1 MDKTYSPHNIEKRIY
16 QEWKESGLFRAT
28 FDPNKENFSIVIPPP
43 NVTGTLHMGH
53 AFQHV
58 LMDILIRYNRM
69 QGKNTLWQPG
79 TDHAGIATQMVVERK
94 LQAEEGKTRKD
105 FTREEFIEKVWEWK
119 RYSGGTINSQIER
132 LGDSIDW
139 ERDAFTMDETRS
151 RAVKKVF
158 IDLYNEGKIYR
169 GKRLVNWD
177 PKFKTAISDLEVENK
192 PVKSNL
198 WHFRYQLTDGA
209 KTHDGKDY
217 IVVATTRPE
226 TVFGDTAVAVHPED
240 PRYTDLVGKFVYI
253 PVVDRKI
260 PIIAD
265 SYVDKEFGTGIVK
278 ITPAHDFNDYEVG
291 KRNNLP
297 LINILN
303 DEAFLLAV
311 TPVLDTNG
319 RETGETYEL
328 PASYQGLERFAA
340 RKQLVA
346 DFEAAGALDKIE
358 PHDMVVPYGDRSSV
372 VIEPFL
378 TDQWYVDT
386 KEMARVSLDVVKEGK
401 IRFVPEQ
408 YTNWYNNWMENIQD
422 WCISRQLWWGHRI
435 PAYYDEQGNVYVGE
449 SEEDVRAKHNLDA
462 NVHLVQDE
470 DVLDTWFS
478 SALWTFSTL
487 GWPEKT
493 KEMEFFHPT
502 SVLVTGF
509 DIINFWVSRMIMMTT
524 HFIKNPD
531 GSPQVPFKDVYIT
544 GLINDEEGKKMSK
557 SKGNVLDPLDMI
569 DGISQEDLIAKRTA
583 NMMQP
588 QLAEK
593 IAKRTAKQFPEGIK
607 PHGTDALRFTLASFA
622 SSGRNVS
629 WDMKRL
635 EGYRNFCNKLWN
647 ASRFVLM
654 NLENKDVS
662 FKLDAQ
668 TYQEHAPHFTA
679 AERYIESELAKVI
692 EKADFAIQTYRFDQ
706 LANTLYD
713 FIWNTFCNWYLEF
726 AKVNLASTDEKVV
739 KATQFQLLRVL
750 EATLRL
756 SHIVIPFITEEIW
769 QNLKPYLPDLEGF
782 LMGQKYPKANEFN
795 SDAQATD
802 HIHKAQELITLVRE
816 LRSEMNLAPSKELSV
831 NLVSENPA
839 FLEYTKDFV
848 NTLAKINLTITNSP
862 STDLVSSRLLGTDTV
877 EFLLA
882 EIINVEAELNKLQQE
897 LVKLDSEIAR
907 VDGKLSNPSFVEKA
921 PADLIAKEKAKR
933 VDFLEQQ
940 EQIKLQISKIEK
952 LKA

>member
-1 MDKTYSPHNIEKRIY
+1 MDKVYTPHNIEKRIY
-16 QEWKESGLFRAT
+16 EEWKSKGLFRAT
-28 FDPNKENFSIVIPPP
+28 YDPNKENFSIVIPPP

-69 QGKNTLWQPG
+69 KGLNTLWQPG

-105 FTREEFIEKVWEWK
+105 YTREEFIEKVWEWK
-119 RYSGGTINSQIER
+119 NYSGGTINSQIER

-139 ERDAFTMDETRS
+139 ERDAFTMDEPRS
-151 RAVKKVF
+151 KAVKKVF

-177 PKFKTAISDLEVENK
+177 PKFKTAISDLEVENN

-217 IVVATTRPE
+217 IVIATTRPE

-240 PRYTDLVGKFVYI
+240 ERYKDLVGKFVYI

-260 PIIAD
+260 PVIAD
-265 SYVDKEFGTGIVK
+265 TYVDKEFGTGIVK

-291 KRNNLP
+291 KRNNLEM
-297 LINILN
+297 INILDDSAN
-303 DEAFLLAV
+303 LLAQ
-311 TPVLDTNG
+311 TPVLDVNG
-319 RETGETYEL
+319 RETGKFYQL
-328 PASYQGLERFAA
+328 PEAYQGLERFAA
-340 RKQLVA
+340 RKQLVQ
-346 DFEAAGALDKIE
+346 DFENCGALDKIE
-358 PHDMVVPYGDRSSV
+358 PHDMVVPYGDRSGV

-386 KEMARVSLDVVKEGK
+386 KEMAKVSLEVVKEGK

-449 SEEDVRAKHNLDA
+449 SEQEVREKHQLA
-462 NVHLVQDE
+462 SEVKLVQDE

-502 SVLVTGF
+502 SVLITGF

-569 DGISQEDLIAKRTA
+569 DGISLEDLIKKRTS

-593 IAKRTAKQFPEGIK
+593 IAKSTAKKFPEGIK
-607 PHGTDALRFTLASFA
+607 PHGTDALRFTLANFA

-654 NLENKDVS
+654 HLEGTNVQ
-662 FKLDAQ
+662 FKLDEQ
-668 TYQEHAPHFTA
+668 TYQEHAKHFTV
-679 AERYIESELAKVI
+679 AEKYIENELAKVI
-692 EKADFAIQTYRFDQ
+692 EKAEFALATYRFDQ
-706 LANTLYD
+706 FANHLYD

-726 AKVNLASTDEKVV
+726 AKVNLASENQEVV
-739 KATQFQLLRVL
+739 KATQYQLLRIL

-769 QNLKPYLPDLEGF
+769 QNLKPYLPELEGYI
-782 LMGQKYPKANEFN
+782 MVQSYPKASDFN
-795 SDAQATD
+795 VDEQATVE
-802 HIHKAQELITLVRE
+802 IEKAQELITLVRE
-816 LRSEMNLAPSKELSV
+816 LRSEMNLSPSKVLTA
-831 NLVSENPA
+831 NLVGNNFS
-839 FLEYTKDFV
+839 FLEFTSNFV
-848 NTLAKINLTITNSP
+848 TTLAKINLTVSDKK
-862 STDLVSSRLLGTDTV
+862 SDELVSSRLLGTDTV

-882 EIINVEAELNKLQQE
+882 EIIDVDKELQKLQQE
-897 LVKLDSEIAR
+897 IKKLDSEIAR
-907 VDGKLSNPSFVEKA
+907 VDGKLSNANFVDKA
-921 PADLIAKEKAKR
+921 PAELIAKETEKR
-933 VDFLEQQ
+933 LGFLEQK
-940 EQIKLQISKIEK
+940 EQVLQQISKIEK